1 MFFYSTFLYACFFLS
16 STFVYGIERPIYY
29 EPPANPCLPN
39 PCGPNSICRVNGHT
53 SACSCLP
60 NYIGRPPQC
69 RPECTINSECPANL
83 ACINERC
90 KDPCVGSCGISAV
103 CNVVNHSPI
112 CTCQYLYTGDP
123 FSGCHPVPSKSLIGW
138 LVVVLVVSHY
148 SNCLIE
154 SRFTLSLN
162 VNFENFADNAMFE
175 HQVCANRNESDLF
188 ALIK

>member
-1 MFFYSTFLYACFFLS
+1 MHVSFFTSI
-16 STFVYGIERPIYY
+16 YGIERPIYN

-39 PCGPNSICRVNGHT
+39 PCGPNSNCRVVGHT

-69 RPECTINSECPANL
+69 RPECTINSECSANL

-90 KDPCVGSCGISAV
+90 RDPCVGSCGISAV

-123 FSGCHPVPSKSLIGW
+123 FSRCYPVPSKIYLYKWVESLSFLLWPRLKFYDFCIDW
-138 LVVVLVVSHY
+138 S
-148 SNCLIE
+148 
-154 SRFTLSLN
+154 
-162 VNFENFADNAMFE
+162 
-175 HQVCANRNESDLF
+175 
-188 ALIK
+188 

>member
-1 MFFYSTFLYACFFLS
+1 MHVSFTFI
-16 STFVYGIERPIYY
+16 YGIERPIYN

-39 PCGPNSICRVNGHT
+39 PCGPNSNCRVVGHT

-90 KDPCVGSCGISAV
+90 RDPCIGSCGISAV

-123 FSGCHPVPSKSLIGW
+123 FSGCHPVPSKILYLVDGLI
-138 LVVVLVVSHY
+138 VVVLVVLTTRIISYH
-148 SNCLIE
+148 SL
-154 SRFTLSLN
+154 TMLSIYDSYDSVFWKLLK
-162 VNFENFADNAMFE
+162 EKD
-175 HQVCANRNESDLF
+175 
-188 ALIK
+188 